1 MARLKSY
8 GYMTSHDLIVVAE
21 TGKLNIVDNI
31 TCPFCETRITETRTD
46 ARDVPMPFCSLCG
59 VFLVPV
65 WQITKD
71 ATGRHLTL
79 GLSPKAVHATHT
91 EIGEIK
97 EASHTLTMPEENAV
111 GSQSKTHTSKHK
123 DVVGQVL
130 AFMEN
135 LSPAT
140 TAEMLN
146 ALDCSRQSLNNA
158 LTKLVET
165 QQIRKIKRGVYETA
179 H

>member
-1 MARLKSY
+1 MSRLKSY
-8 GYMTSHDLIVVAE
+8 GHITAHELSVVAS
-21 TGKLNIVDNI
+21 TGKLNIADNI
-31 TCPFCETRITETRTD
+31 DCPFCEGSITESRVD
-46 ARDVPMPFCSLCG
+46 VRNVPMPFCSLCG

-65 WQITKD
+65 WQITSD

-79 GLSPKAVHATHT
+79 GLSPKAVYATHT

-111 GSQSKTHTSKHK
+111 GSESKKQKHK
-123 DVVGQVL
+123 DVAGQVL

-135 LSPAT
+135 ISPAT

-146 ALDCSRQSLNNA
+146 ALDCSRESLNNA